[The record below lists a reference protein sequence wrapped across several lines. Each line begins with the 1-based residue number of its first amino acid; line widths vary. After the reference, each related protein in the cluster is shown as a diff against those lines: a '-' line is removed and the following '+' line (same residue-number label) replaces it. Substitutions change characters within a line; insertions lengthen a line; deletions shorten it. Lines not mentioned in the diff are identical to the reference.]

1 MYDRTVKPIP
11 QRPST
16 GMRYRVE
23 SLIGITGAEMAKYRS
38 SWHEIIL
45 SPFDIVWRPHL
56 LGAVIFEVLRSFTF
70 QVDILYSYSDR
81 ECFSVLEL
89 E

>member
-16 GMRYRVE
+16 GMRYRIE
-23 SLIGITGAEMAKYRS
+23 SLIGTTGAKMAKYRS
-38 SWHEIIL
+38 SWYEIIL
-45 SPFDIVWRPHL
+45 SPFNIVWRPHL
-56 LGAVIFEVLRSFTF
+56 LGAVIFEVLRSLPFKSE
-70 QVDILYSYSDR
+70 YSYYDR